1 MRVMSKAR
9 RRRLPVRFD
18 RPRLDALLADW
29 RKGCGRRVTRR
40 RLLLG
45 ASRRDLADLAGAT
58 EATITRIE
66 NGKIN
71 ASDRLRLAI
80 AGVLHCEVADLW
92 PYPSTNDM
100 TQEVA

>member
-1 MRVMSKAR
+1 MSKAR
-9 RRRLPVRFD
+9 RRRLPIRFA
-18 RPRLDALLADW
+18 RTHLDAILTDW
-29 RKGCGRRVTRR
+29 RKECGQRITQRR
-40 RLLLG
+40 RLLG

-71 ASDRLRLAI
+71 ATDRLRLAI

-92 PYPSTNDM
+92 PYPSPNDM